1 MGESSVQPDP
11 SASTTDQPY
20 LPAAPGPAAARGP
33 HVPPWAWDVLAV
45 LVLLLATA
53 GFFWR
58 QLSGAYF
65 TPADGGDLVSF
76 LLPIYTFAQDSLRAG
91 RLPLWNPHLYLG
103 APHVAEVQ
111 GGWLYPPN
119 LLTLLLTPR
128 LSYRTLELL
137 SILHI
142 WWAGAGT
149 YVLLRSLRRGADGQR
164 LRRWAALAA
173 ALAFMFSDPLLIHF
187 GNYNLL
193 AVASWLPWVLW
204 AFLRTAGHAHPW
216 RATLLAG
223 LLLGIGTLAGHPQTS
238 LAIVL
243 ALAVVAGLQ
252 AYFALT
258 EGSGWRVA
266 LTPVVRLA
274 LTALTAGLLAAPI
287 LLPAVAHTPYTARAA
302 FTYGDAAQYSLAPA
316 EWIGMLLPA
325 FFGRS
330 PAFHWGPWDR
340 VEMGYLGI
348 LSLALAL
355 LAIVQQPGRRV
366 WLWLGLALTGF
377 VLALGIYA
385 LPHGW
390 LTLLPGFGQTRAP
403 ARLLLLTTLGL
414 AVLAGYGLDGLL
426 RTWTDGEARAF
437 DAVWR
442 VLKWFTGVLV
452 AVVLPLNYL
461 TLLLTQVLAPAVF
474 MRVALLILGAVW
486 LTAFCLATL
495 GLFAARQR
503 GWARPAVLGALA
515 CGLIFFDVSSI
526 GAYLDGS
533 TENPA
538 LSLAQPEIAG
548 YLAGQPGAWR
558 LDARTDIDQLWQP
571 NTALMYGLDDVW
583 GVANPLVLADVARY
597 WDGIGPTGRSSRLY
611 DFLNAQFLIGRKDVP
626 LDWDKYEL
634 AFDGAPDLAVF
645 HNRYALPRA
654 FLVYQATAVPS
665 QDAAWEA
672 IHQADFDPAQ
682 RVVVEG
688 GVSLE
693 GAAGVGEPAA
703 VTVVEQGPNQLTLHV
718 QPTAP
723 GYLVLSQPFY
733 PGWGAIDQAGRAL
746 PIVRAN
752 FAFQAVPVGPDTQSV
767 TLRFQPAVWMWGW
780 VLAGIGGVI
789 VVVGSVAGGRRRA
802 PAGHQ

>member
-1 MGESSVQPDP
+1 MSAMSVQPD
-11 SASTTDQPY
+11 
-20 LPAAPGPAAARGP
+20 LPAATANPPDQDSAAQPSPAVGRR
-33 HVPPWAWDVLAV
+33 VPSWAWDWLAV
-45 LVLLLATA
+45 LTLLLATA

-58 QLSGAYF
+58 QLSGTYF
-65 TPADGGDLVSF
+65 TPADGGDLASF

-91 RLPLWNPHLYLG
+91 HLPLWNPHLYLG

-119 LLTLLLTPR
+119 LLALLLTPR
-128 LSYRTLELL
+128 ISYLTLEQL
-137 SILHI
+137 SIFHF
-142 WWAGAGT
+142 WWAGVGT
-149 YVLLRSLRRGADGQR
+149 YVLLRSLTRAADGQR
-164 LRRWAALAA
+164 LSRWAALAA
-173 ALAFMFSDPLLIHF
+173 ALAFMFSDPLLVHF

-204 AFLRTAGHAHPW
+204 AFLRAAESTHPW
-216 RATLLAG
+216 RASVLAG

-243 ALAVVAGLQ
+243 ALAIVATLL
-252 AYFALT
+252 AYFAVA
-258 EGSGWRVA
+258 GGAGWRAA
-266 LTPVVRLA
+266 LAPFGRLV
-274 LTALTAGLLAAPI
+274 LVTLLAGLLAAPI
-287 LLPAVAHTPYTARAA
+287 LLPAVVHAPYTARAA

-316 EWIGMLLPA
+316 QWVGILLPA

-348 LSLALAL
+348 LPLALAL

-366 WLWLGLALTGF
+366 WLWLGLALGGF

-426 RTWTDGEARAF
+426 RAWTAREAQAF

-442 VLKWFTGVLV
+442 VLKWVTGVVV
-452 AVVLPLNYL
+452 AIVLPLSYL
-461 TLLLTQVLAPAVF
+461 ALLLTQDQAPATF
-474 MRVALLILGAVW
+474 TRVALITIGTAW
-486 LTAFCLATL
+486 LAAFCLATL
-495 GLFAARQR
+495 GIFAARR
-503 GWARPAVLGALA
+503 FGWARPAVIGALA
-515 CGLIFFDVSSI
+515 CGLIFVDVSST

-538 LSLAQPEIAG
+538 RSYLHPELVGYLSAQPG
-548 YLAGQPGAWR
+548 TWR

-571 NTALMYGLDDVW
+571 NTALLVGLDDVW

-597 WDGIGPTGRSSRLY
+597 WDGIGPTGRSSPLY
-611 DFLNAQFLIGRKDVP
+611 DFLNAQFLIARKDVP
-626 LDWDKYEL
+626 LDWSKFEL
-634 AFDGAPDLAVF
+634 AFDGAPELAVF
-645 HNRYALPRA
+645 RNRAARPRA
-654 FLVYQATAVPS
+654 FLVHQAQSVSS

-672 IHQADFDPAQ
+672 IHQAGFDPG
-682 RVVVEG
+682 RMVVIEGPPSVETP
-688 GVSLE
+688 
-693 GAAGVGEPAA
+693 ADAIEPEP
-703 VTVVEQGPNQLTLHV
+703 VTIVEQGPNQFTLSV

-723 GYLVLSQPFY
+723 GYLVISQPFY
-733 PGWGAIDQAGRAL
+733 PGWQAIDQSGQEM

-752 FAFQAVPVGPDTQSV
+752 FAFQALAVGPDTQSV
-767 TLRFQPAVWMWGW
+767 TLRFQPAVWTWGLI
-780 VLAGIGGVI
+780 LAGIGIVI
-789 VVVGSVAGGRRRA
+789 VLVGIVVGDRRRA
-802 PAGHQ
+802 